1 MTKAKIM
8 REYLK
13 KFYNVDV
20 DGMSLLQVHKDFM
33 KKHFDYDSTATSF
46 ISAVREL
53 IDNDLAPGDGGGS
66 GGGDESP
73 IVVVETL
80 PDPAEADLDKIYFRR
95 LSLGMNSG
103 RVEYMSISSG
113 DTLPADANYP
123 FYNKSETVMR
133 TFLLNPHFAGTRK
146 VFVRIDGELVDQ
158 TRFYTT
164 VKGVFTFD
172 DLYQATDAD
181 KITYI
186 ESPQW
191 QLYAFEAYQDPDD
204 GTWGWSFL

>member
-1 MTKAKIM
+1 MTKAKAL
-8 REYLK
+8 RNYYK
-13 KFYNVDV
+13 KFYDVDTAGMTAVDV
-20 DGMSLLQVHKDFM
+20 YRDFV
-33 KKHFDYDSTATSF
+33 KQKYDFDSKAYGPV
-46 ISAVREL
+46 SALNEM

-80 PDPAEADLDKIYFRR
+80 PNPAEADLHKIYFRS
-95 LSLGMNSG
+95 LNLGMNSG

-133 TFLLNPHFAGTRK
+133 TFLLNPQFAGTRK
-146 VFVRIDGELVDQ
+146 VFVRIDGELFDQ

-172 DLYQATDAD
+172 DLYQATDAG

-191 QLYAFEAYQDPDD
+191 QLYAFVADQDPEN